1 MKIKKILLKNF
12 ILQNISSLFCYFYV
26 ILVSV
31 TSNIIHKNQS
41 APNYYWKNNKPFI
54 LAFWHSQL
62 LMITYSWFSK
72 KKLNILASG
81 HSDGQFGATIA
92 KLLGANT
99 VKISDKKKKINIR
112 PIFQLLKDNS
122 CIGITPD
129 GPRGPKEKVSDGI
142 IKIAKQAQV
151 PIIPVGFWSSNN
163 INLNSWDSFLITYP
177 FSKCVFV
184 WNDPIQVPN
193 KINDHEIQKFQEI
206 LENKINECI
215 EIAKAEV
222 KN

>member
-1 MKIKKILLKNF
+1 MIKRFLKNKLIQY
-12 ILQNISSLFCYFYV
+12 ILATLAASYIAFVRF
-26 ILVSV
+26 
-31 TSNIIHKNQS
+31 TSRIYKI
-41 APNYYWKNNKPFI
+41 NYSIPESFWKNKKPFI

-92 KLLGANT
+92 KLLGSNT
-99 VKISDKKKKINIR
+99 VTISDKKKKINIR
-112 PIFQLLKDNS
+112 PIFELLKNNN

-129 GPRGPKEKVSDGI
+129 GPRGPKEKVSDGV

-151 PIIPVGFWSSNN
+151 PIIPIGFWSSNN
-163 INLNSWDSFLITYP
+163 VNLNSWDSFLITYP

-184 WNDPIQVPN
+184 WSDPIKVPN
-193 KINDHEIQKFQEI
+193 KVDDDEIQKLQEI

-215 EIAKAEV
+215 KIAKSEV
-222 KN
+222 QN